1 MKYFNRHYNETIY
14 YNKSFFLRKN
24 DPTDK
29 MMIRVYLR
37 LCSTGKYYHKTIGEY
52 RVYSG
57 YKVVKKYEKNL

>member
-1 MKYFNRHYNETIY
+1 MKNINKHFNNSIY

-24 DPTDK
+24 DSTDK
-29 MMIRVYLR
+29 MMVRVYLR
-37 LCSTGKYYHKTIGEY
+37 LCSTRENYHKTIGEY